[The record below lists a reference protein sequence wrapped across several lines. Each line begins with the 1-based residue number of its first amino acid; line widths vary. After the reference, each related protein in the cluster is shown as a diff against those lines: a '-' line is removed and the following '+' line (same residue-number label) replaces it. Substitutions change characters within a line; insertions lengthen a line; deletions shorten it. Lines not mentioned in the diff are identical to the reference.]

1 MGMPPLVPKVS
12 VLIPTYNCAA
22 TIQESIDS
30 VLNQTYQD
38 VEIIVVDDGSTDN
51 TKALLEGYGGRV
63 RYFYQDNAG
72 AVRARLN
79 GLHQALGQYIAII
92 DADDIWMPEKLT
104 IEVDVLDKNPETDL
118 VFTDFQ
124 DFSKDGFSPKS
135 CFDANKVFRKIPAKS
150 ISEDHPSAKIFLRN
164 IIYDYLQ
171 GNFILPST
179 LLIRKDACYKFE
191 MFTDEVQIREQYEF
205 CLRTLHELKIVFID
219 QVLVHRRFRGTNITL
234 NTRLFH
240 ERTILACQK
249 AIQYPWMD
257 DRCRHFL
264 AENIKNSFYAIGL
277 DSLKKGSP
285 LEARQML
292 KQSFGKGSG
301 RLRAKALYLLTFLM
315 RH

>member
-1 MGMPPLVPKVS
+1 MPKIS

-30 VLNQTYQD
+30 VLNQTYKD
-38 VEIIVVDDGSTDN
+38 LEIVVVDDGSTDN
-51 TKALLEGYGGRV
+51 TRALLEGYGDKV
-63 RYFYQDNAG
+63 RYFYQANAG
-72 AVRARLN
+72 AVRARLY

-92 DADDIWMPEKLT
+92 DADDIWFPEKLK
-104 IEVDVLDKNPETDL
+104 IEVEVLDTNPEIDL
-118 VFTDFQ
+118 IFTDFQ

-135 CFDANKVFRKIPAKS
+135 CFDANKVFRKIPARS
-150 ISEDHPSAKIFLRN
+150 MSEKYPSAKIFLRD
-164 IIYDYLQ
+164 IMYDYMQ

-179 LLIRKDACYKFE
+179 LLVRKSSCFKFR
-191 MFTDEVQIREQYEF
+191 MFTDQLAIREQYEF
-205 CLRTLHELKIVFID
+205 CLRTLHELKVAFID
-219 QVLVHRRFRGTNITL
+219 EVLVHRRFRGTNITL

-257 DRCRHFL
+257 GRCRHFL
-264 AENIKNSFYAIGL
+264 AENIKNSSYALGL
-277 DSLKKGSP
+277 DSLKKGNV
-285 LEARQML
+285 LDARQKF
-292 KQSFGKGSG
+292 KQSFSKSST